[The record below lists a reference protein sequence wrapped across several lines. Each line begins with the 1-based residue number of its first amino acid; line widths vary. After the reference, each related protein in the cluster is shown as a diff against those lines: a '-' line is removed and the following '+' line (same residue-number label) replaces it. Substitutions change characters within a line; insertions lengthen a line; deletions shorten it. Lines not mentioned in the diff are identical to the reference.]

1 MRPRRQRSRQRT
13 SVTCVVPVQ
22 RSNVLLY
29 GADWQRF
36 DTLGPLGNPD
46 VHAPNLDRLGA
57 SRLNRETLF
66 PFAARRLPAFVLAR

>member
-1 MRPRRQRSRQRT
+1 MT
-13 SVTCVVPVQ
+13 SVVPVQ
-22 RSNVLLY
+22 RPNALLY
-29 GADWQRF
+29 GAHWQRF

-57 SRLNRETLF
+57 SRFNRETLF